1 MSASSD
7 KPNGHQ
13 DHDARQFTWQQLWQH
28 GLYAAKQ
35 TWQASPSLTIS
46 LALVEVLTSLVPVLF
61 AVSAGLVIREAK
73 AVFEQIPG
81 HELTLA
87 MVLAGIVA
95 LMLIETLSTISRR
108 YITSRLIDELRYSL
122 SLDIANHL
130 SSVELAFFEAPHGQD
145 MLERAGTRPGSDL
158 VQFVLSIS
166 KILTQGFQTVSLA
179 GVLIYIEPV
188 FTPIVVLVSI
198 PLLVFRWH
206 MAKLTYATR
215 RQQTTIRRWSGYYMG
230 TLTSRV
236 FVPTVK
242 VYKLAPVLI
251 QKFAEY
257 LGQIIGV
264 NQRLYRKQAV
274 GGALASVAVTVA
286 AMGLVVWVGYRA
298 VTGDISIQLLGTFVV
313 AVHRI
318 QASIQSFVDAVAN
331 SLERVM
337 FVSNLTELLAHK
349 PAISSGA
356 SSSVETIGSIELK
369 DVHFRYPGSTNLVL
383 KGVDMTLKAGQTIA
397 LLGPNGC
404 GKTTLARLIA
414 RLHEVENGRILLGG
428 KDIRELSLT
437 YLHDNIA
444 FVSQT
449 PVCFEAT
456 ASENIAYGDW
466 DRLAT
471 APDEI
476 RKIAED
482 ANISEM
488 IEKLPDGFDTMIGR
502 RFGTF
507 DLSLGQWQ
515 KLAMARAL
523 ARNAPILILDEPTAS
538 MDVHSEAEM
547 YASFQKLAQGKTTL
561 LISHRFSTVAM
572 ADHIYIM
579 DDGKIV
585 DHGNHDELLKRGGIY
600 SAMYELHHRVAF
612 RQPGKSDIA

>member
-1 MSASSD
+1 MSAKSD
-7 KPNGHQ
+7 KFTQQQGQETPH
-13 DHDARQFTWQQLWQH
+13 FTWRQLWQH
-28 GLYAAKQ
+28 GRFATKR
-35 TWQASPSLTIS
+35 TWEASPSLTIG
-46 LALVEVLTSLVPVLF
+46 LTLVEVLTSLVPVLF
-61 AVSAGLVIREAK
+61 AISAGLVIREAK
-73 AVFEQIPG
+73 AVFEGTPG
-81 HELTLA
+81 HEFTLGL
-87 MVLAGIVA
+87 VLAGIVV
-95 LMLIETLSTISRR
+95 LMLTETLSTISRR

-130 SSVELAFFEAPHGQD
+130 SSVELAFFEAQHGQD
-145 MLERAGTRPGSDL
+145 MLERAGSRPGSDL

-166 KILTQGFQTVSLA
+166 RILTQGFQTVSLA

-198 PLLVFRWH
+198 PLLIFRWH

-215 RQQTTIRRWSGYYMG
+215 RQQTIIRRWSGYFMG
-230 TLTSRV
+230 TLTNRA

-242 VYKLAPVLI
+242 LYNLAPILI
-251 QKFAEY
+251 RKFADY

-264 NQRLYRKQAV
+264 NRRLYRKQAV

-298 VTGDISIQLLGTFVV
+298 VSGDISIQLLGTFVV

-318 QASIQSFVDAVAN
+318 QASIQSFVDAIAN
-331 SLERVM
+331 SLEKVM
-337 FVSNLTELLAHK
+337 FISNLTELLAHQ
-349 PAISSGA
+349 PVISSGT
-356 SSSVETIGSIELK
+356 SSHVENIGSIELK
-369 DVHFRYPGSTNLVL
+369 EVYFTYPGSTNMVL
-383 KGVDMTLKAGQTIA
+383 KGVDMTLKPGQTIA

-414 RLHEVENGRILLGG
+414 RLHDVKNGSILLGG
-428 KDIRELSLT
+428 QDIRELSLS

-444 FVSQT
+444 FVSQS

-466 DRLAT
+466 NRLAT
-471 APDEI
+471 APDEV

-482 ANISEM
+482 ANIAEM
-488 IEKLPDGFDTMIGR
+488 IENLPDGFDTLIGR

-523 ARNAPILILDEPTAS
+523 ARNSPILILDEPTAS

-585 DHGNHDELLKRGGIY
+585 DHGKHDELLKRGGIY
-600 SAMYELHHRVAF
+600 SAMYELHHRVSN
-612 RQPGKSDIA
+612 RQPGEND

>member
-1 MSASSD
+1 MSVKSD
-7 KPNGHQ
+7 KRTS
-13 DHDARQFTWQQLWQH
+13 RQSHETPHFTWRQLWQH
-28 GLYAAKQ
+28 GVFAAKR
-35 TWQASPSLTIS
+35 TWEVSPSLTIG
-46 LALVEVLTSLVPVLF
+46 LTLVEVLTSLVPVLF
-61 AVSAGLVIREAK
+61 AISAGLVIREAK
-73 AVFEQIPG
+73 AVFEGTPG
-81 HELTLA
+81 HEFMLGL
-87 MVLAGIVA
+87 VLAVIVV
-95 LMLIETLSTISRR
+95 LMLMETLSTISRR

-130 SSVELAFFEAPHGQD
+130 SSVELAFFEAQHGQD
-145 MLERAGTRPGSDL
+145 MLERAGSRPGSDL

-179 GVLIYIEPV
+179 GVLIFIEPV

-198 PLLVFRWH
+198 PLLIFRWH

-215 RQQTTIRRWSGYYMG
+215 RQQTTIRRWSGYFMG
-230 TLTSRV
+230 TLTSRA

-242 VYKLAPVLI
+242 VYKLAPILI
-251 QKFAEY
+251 QKFADY

-264 NQRLYRKQAV
+264 NKRLYRKQAV
-274 GGALASVAVTVA
+274 GGALASTAVTIA

-331 SLERVM
+331 SLEKVM
-337 FVSNLTELLAHK
+337 FVSNLTELLEHK
-349 PAISSGA
+349 PVIGGGTSSH
-356 SSSVETIGSIELK
+356 VENIGSIELK
-369 DVHFRYPGSTNLVL
+369 DVHFSYPGATNLVL
-383 KGVDMTLKAGQTIA
+383 KGVDMTLKTGQTIA

-414 RLHEVENGRILLGG
+414 RLHDVETGSILLGG
-428 KDIRELSLT
+428 KDIRELSLS

-444 FVSQT
+444 FVSQS

-466 DRLAT
+466 NRFAT

-482 ANISEM
+482 ANIAEM
-488 IEKLPDGFDTMIGR
+488 IENLPNGFDTLIGR

-507 DLSLGQWQ
+507 DLSNGQWQ

-579 DDGKIV
+579 DDGRIV
-585 DHGNHDELLKRGGIY
+585 DHGNHDELLERGGIY
-600 SAMYELHHRVAF
+600 SAMYELHHRVSY
-612 RQPGKSDIA
+612 RQPGEND